1 MHRITRGALAAV
13 AVLGLCF
20 AGIVANQ
27 PDAAQAGSPAALAN
41 ETMAKGMPEL
51 VQTYLDTMDL
61 TPAER
66 GVLERAKKEGRI
78 APADY
83 RDAQSRYTGCME
95 RNGFTPEF
103 RESSY
108 GFYVQL
114 PFHNVSDQE
123 ALDAANI
130 KCSRGMAAVDVLYRT
145 QQANPKLLTDSRLVA
160 VECLESSGFVDAR
173 YTADRFERDWLND
186 EFPFDATEPGPND
199 CLWGAGYG
207 YFKS

>member
-1 MHRITRGALAAV
+1 MI
-13 AVLGLCF
+13 GLFF

-27 PDAAQAGSPAALAN
+27 PDAAQAGSSPTRVN

-51 VQTYLDTMDL
+51 IQTYLDSMDL

-66 GVLERAKKEGRI
+66 GVLERSKKNGRI

-83 RDAQSRYTGCME
+83 QDAQSRYAECME
-95 RNGFTPEF
+95 RSGFTPEF
-103 RESSY
+103 RESLY

-114 PFHNVSDQE
+114 PFHDVSNQN
-123 ALDAANI
+123 ALDAANV

-145 QQANPKLLTDSRLVA
+145 QQANPKLLADSRLVA
-160 VECLESSGFVDAR
+160 VECLESSGFVDGD
-173 YTADRFERDWLND
+173 YTVERFERDWLHD
-186 EFPFDATEPGPND
+186 EFPFDASEPGPND

-207 YFKS
+207 YFES